1 MPRMPEADHAPLH
14 PATPE
19 VPRPGPMIPARP
31 VYSIL
36 RISAASYADI
46 RARLVA
52 LDEAA
57 GDGLNQYQRDFIL
70 PPGNVGAPER
80 LLFGDTAFEAEE

>member
-1 MPRMPEADHAPLH
+1 MPRLPETEAERLH
-14 PATPE
+14 PTALE
-19 VPRPGPMIPARP
+19 VAQPGPLIPARP

-57 GDGLNQYQRDFIL
+57 GDGLNQYQRYFIL

-80 LLFGDTAFEAEE
+80 LLFGNTAFEAEE